1 MLMDDK
7 YRARIIR
14 QIKNHS
20 SAPFGGRN
28 AGYDERFKR
37 EAIAP
42 IQNKLGQFLLNPVM
56 GSSPHKDVEP
66 MVEYL
71 ETALKKPGVSKGRI
85 KNDFFPGYQ
94 WP

>member
-1 MLMDDK
+1 
-7 YRARIIR
+7 
-14 QIKNHS
+14 
-20 SAPFGGRN
+20 
-28 AGYDERFKR
+28 
-37 EAIAP
+37 
-42 IQNKLGQFLLNPVM
+42 M

-71 ETALKKPGVSKGRI
+71 ETALKKLGVSKGRI